1 MAPENWSCDENMYK
15 TFYCQKNSDIF
26 SMGMVFWELADGRGA
41 LPWGDADIFKIRDY
55 IVNEKKRPPI
65 PDATPQ
71 AFSDL
76 FSICWRDNPQHRP
89 CAADVFLKVQEMA
102 SQVCSSVEMR
112 ENFINKNLTERISKK
127 GRLSVEG
134 E

>member
-1 MAPENWSCDENMYK
+1 MSV
-15 TFYCQKNSDIF
+15 I
-26 SMGMVFWELADGRGA
+26 FWELADGQGT
-41 LPWGDADIFKIRDY
+41 LPWGNADILKIGNSV
-55 IVNEKKRPPI
+55 IKELKRPPI

-102 SQVCSSVEMR
+102 SQVCSSLEMR
-112 ENFINKNLTERISKK
+112 ENFINRNLTERISKK
-127 GRLSVEG
+127 GRLS
-134 E
+134 